1 MPPSSEEA
9 WIDSSELPRIPR
21 QTLRKDEVNA
31 FLDFLF
37 SDVAR
42 KPAEIRLLE
51 GAAVARYLVA
61 LAWRLEPG
69 EDRHL
74 LERLGDVIWE
84 TIFQVAPFQISKKQ
98 QAVRFLKRHAASYL
112 SWFDVERALASV
124 KDNPRPRRAEELF
137 RADRLRSGSLG
148 VGGPVDAR
156 SQDDLTE
163 RICGAYYALRQ
174 AEVYDAR
181 GKIAQA
187 LNRHGLR
194 SRVRRD
200 VSRKW
205 GSAQVYER
213 VKQCESRFKKA
224 HGSAA
229 TKDQVKE
236 WRHVVAQKWL
246 FLSCRGSN
254 FKFPSSARPER

>member
-1 MPPSSEEA
+1 MPPPDEEG
-9 WIDSSELPRIPR
+9 WILSSELPRVPH
-21 QTLRKDEVNA
+21 QTLKQDEVDA

-42 KPAEIRLLE
+42 KPTEIRLLE

-61 LAWRLEPG
+61 LAWRLPPG
-69 EDRHL
+69 DDRHL
-74 LERLGDVIWE
+74 LDRLGNMIWG

-124 KDNPRPRRAEELF
+124 KDNPRPRRPEELF

-148 VGGPVDAR
+148 VRGPVEAR
-156 SQDDLTE
+156 WQDDLTE

-187 LNRHGLR
+187 LNRHGMR
-194 SRVRRD
+194 TEFAE
-200 VSRKW
+200 VSVGNGTPPKSTS
-205 GSAQVYER
+205 G
-213 VKQCESRFKKA
+213 
-224 HGSAA
+224 
-229 TKDQVKE
+229 
-236 WRHVVAQKWL
+236 
-246 FLSCRGSN
+246 
-254 FKFPSSARPER
+254 